1 MRNVSRITTIA
12 LLAIAL
18 SACSL
23 FAPRTVWIDVRS
35 MDEYNE
41 DHIDRH
47 TELIPH
53 TEIAARIS
61 DLGLDKSTPIKL
73 FCRSG
78 VRAGIALTALQDLGL
93 HECRKCGR
101 NRGCQGGLKPVAA
114 LQSSYLS
121 RKQV

>member
-41 DHIDRH
+41 DHIDN
-47 TELIPH
+47 TEIIPH

-61 DLGLDKSTPIKL
+61 DLDLDKSTPIKV

-78 VRAGIALTALQDLGL
+78 VRAGIALTALQDLGYTNV
-93 HECRKCGR
+93 E
-101 NRGCQGGLKPVAA
+101 NVGGIADARVILNP
-114 LQSSYLS
+114 
-121 RKQV
+121 